1 MTYRKTFTFDGTVST
16 TYGLYITGQQT
27 YNSAER
33 DYSFYEI
40 PGRSGDLL
48 APFGRWK
55 NQQIVYPAF
64 IAGSDF
70 ETDYKALR
78 AFLTSHVGYYRLEDD
93 YNPGEYRIAAFAGTI
108 EPTISQYFKSGTFNI
123 TFNAKPQRWL
133 TIGETATEFTADG
146 TITNP
151 TLFDA
156 APIIRAY
163 GDGTIGIGTDEIT
176 IAANT
181 YPYIDIDCDLGNAFY
196 DTVNCNSL
204 VSVTGTDFPKLHPG
218 ANGITIDGNLTSIEI
233 IPRWFTL

>member
-64 IAGSDF
+64 IAGSNF
-70 ETDYKALR
+70 NTNYKALR

-93 YNPGEYRIAAFAGTI
+93 YNPGEYRIAAFSGTM
-108 EPTISQYFKSGTFNI
+108 EPT
-123 TFNAKPQRWL
+123 
-133 TIGETATEFTADG
+133 
-146 TITNP
+146 
-151 TLFDA
+151 
-156 APIIRAY
+156 
-163 GDGTIGIGTDEIT
+163 
-176 IAANT
+176 
-181 YPYIDIDCDLGNAFY
+181 
-196 DTVNCNSL
+196 
-204 VSVTGTDFPKLHPG
+204 
-218 ANGITIDGNLTSIEI
+218 
-233 IPRWFTL
+233 